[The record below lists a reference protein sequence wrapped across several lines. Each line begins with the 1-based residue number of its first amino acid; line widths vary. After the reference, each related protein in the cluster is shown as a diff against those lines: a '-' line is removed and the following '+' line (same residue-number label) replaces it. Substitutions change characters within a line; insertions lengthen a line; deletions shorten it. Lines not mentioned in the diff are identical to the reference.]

1 MPSSIADLIC
11 DSLWDITMLRLETVH
26 TQFEA

>member
-11 DSLWDITMLRLETVH
+11 DSLWDITLRRLKTAH